1 MTVTDTPIHLLI
13 GPHRSGTSL
22 LGQILCLLGMD
33 IGRSVMLPSFDNP
46 RGFWENQ
53 KVIHAHDGLLSAL
66 GADWT
71 TVDKL
76 TPEWISSEV
85 AHETGNAL
93 VDILEKDFDTER
105 PALVKDPRLCVLLPL
120 WQEISKTT
128 NRPLK
133 LLGIVRFPGAISN
146 SLAARSNLLEGAA
159 DHITQLYLQAFFKSL
174 KPMQPAFV
182 VFEKLI
188 ETPAK
193 DVIDVLLNELNLPQG
208 FERRHAEHVLTRLMS
223 TNVSQ
228 RYKNNEDMKPYR
240 QLMGKKVLLGS
251 WPGLGKYLKDCPH
264 HPLPEG
270 PEGSVTELSSLLLK
284 TNTVNTDGVTAERRS
299 RPDELQIMSEKLDVL
314 AAREAHLTGELDS
327 ANQRLKD
334 IEVQCA
340 KFRDL
345 AVIHFSQLEFEKSE
359 NLRKEAHLTG
369 ELDSANQRLKDIEVQ
384 CAKFRDLAVIHFSQL
399 EFEKSENLRKEA
411 QCAEY
416 RDLAETHFSQL
427 EFEKSRFLRMEKNMS
442 SAISIMR
449 KRLHYSR
456 SEPVRT
462 AVKTISLDAFR
473 SLFRALPLPD
483 ERHAFQSLR
492 RALPLPTGMRL
503 LITRKMAGFAAQLD
517 IYNTLGLIPESMP
530 LTAVPWRGNNIDFA
544 FLEEDHPVISIIVPV
559 YNEIGQT
566 ISCLRS
572 IHFQMVNVPY
582 EVILADDHSP
592 DESHTIFK
600 EISGLRYFR
609 NPENL
614 GFLRNCNVNAARA
627 RGDYI
632 VFLNNDTYV
641 KQGWLQSLYS
651 TYFEH
656 GDVGI
661 VGSKLIYPSG
671 ELQEAG
677 GIVWED
683 ASGWN
688 WGRLQDPNHP
698 RYNFVRDV
706 DYVSGASLMIRT
718 DLFREIGG
726 FYEDLEKAYY
736 EDTDCCFR
744 VRERGYRVLYQPMS
758 EVIHIE
764 SLSSGPDINTG
775 MKRYQDINKDIFY
788 NTWKDQLAT
797 HLPNAQSP
805 EIASDRNVSGH
816 ILYVDSVTPE
826 PDKDSGSLDAV
837 NAFHILRG
845 LGYRVHFV
853 PGTNFA
859 HWDTATKTLQ
869 KMGVECIYYPH
880 YPNMKD
886 LLKERG
892 DTFDYI
898 ILSRLEIM
906 QLFLKDVKRY
916 CPSAK
921 LIFNT
926 VDLHHLRME
935 RESVLLDDEKALKL
949 ARDVKKQELG
959 FIKKSDATIVL
970 SEHEKRLLSQ
980 NIDIKNKLFT
990 IPLIRQK
997 TSRLAHY
1004 NETRDIVFLGGYRH
1018 APNVDAVD
1026 WMMKELWP
1034 VMQKTLPDV
1043 RLLICGSHIPER
1055 FQEYASG
1062 TVMVKGYIENLDA
1075 LLSCTRLTLAPLR
1088 YGAGL
1093 KGKVATSIGA
1103 GVPCVG
1109 TEIAY
1114 EGMPTPGL
1122 DIVRLQA
1129 GNAKEFS
1136 ELATKVYFDPDQWE
1150 KISIAGVKY
1159 HNENFSMDAV
1169 TPAYENMLNAIAD

>member
-1 MTVTDTPIHLLI
+1 MQNT
-13 GPHRSGTSL
+13 G
-22 LGQILCLLGMD
+22 IL
-33 IGRSVMLPSFDNP
+33 R
-46 RGFWENQ
+46 
-53 KVIHAHDGLLSAL
+53 
-66 GADWT
+66 
-71 TVDKL
+71 
-76 TPEWISSEV
+76 
-85 AHETGNAL
+85 
-93 VDILEKDFDTER
+93 
-105 PALVKDPRLCVLLPL
+105 
-120 WQEISKTT
+120 
-128 NRPLK
+128 
-133 LLGIVRFPGAISN
+133 
-146 SLAARSNLLEGAA
+146 
-159 DHITQLYLQAFFKSL
+159 
-174 KPMQPAFV
+174 
-182 VFEKLI
+182 
-188 ETPAK
+188 
-193 DVIDVLLNELNLPQG
+193 
-208 FERRHAEHVLTRLMS
+208 
-223 TNVSQ
+223 
-228 RYKNNEDMKPYR
+228 
-240 QLMGKKVLLGS
+240 
-251 WPGLGKYLKDCPH
+251 
-264 HPLPEG
+264 
-270 PEGSVTELSSLLLK
+270 
-284 TNTVNTDGVTAERRS
+284 
-299 RPDELQIMSEKLDVL
+299 
-314 AAREAHLTGELDS
+314 
-327 ANQRLKD
+327 
-334 IEVQCA
+334 
-340 KFRDL
+340 
-345 AVIHFSQLEFEKSE
+345 SQLEFEKSE

-384 CAKFRDLAVIHFSQL
+384 CAEYRDLAVIHFSQL

-492 RALPLPTGMRL
+492 RALPLPTGMKL

-572 IHFQMVNVPY
+572 IHFQMVSVPY

-688 WGRLQDPNHP
+688 WGRSQDPNHP

-816 ILYVDSVTPE
+816 ILYIDSVTPE

-1136 ELATKVYFDPDQWE
+1136 KLATKVYFDPDQWE